1 MTIFKEP
8 PKKLTNLKFGEEERQ
23 MLMDAKWLVVILATF
38 IFFLVGGGWRLFW
51 WQAIHEHFA
60 GAISTSAQTS
70 AWLQFAMYF
79 GILPAIGGFIISAA
93 LVDYLTHSKGNR
105 R

>member
-1 MTIFKEP
+1 
-8 PKKLTNLKFGEEERQ
+8 
-23 MLMDAKWLVVILATF
+23 
-38 IFFLVGGGWRLFW
+38 
-51 WQAIHEHFA
+51 
-60 GAISTSAQTS
+60 
-70 AWLQFAMYF
+70 MYF